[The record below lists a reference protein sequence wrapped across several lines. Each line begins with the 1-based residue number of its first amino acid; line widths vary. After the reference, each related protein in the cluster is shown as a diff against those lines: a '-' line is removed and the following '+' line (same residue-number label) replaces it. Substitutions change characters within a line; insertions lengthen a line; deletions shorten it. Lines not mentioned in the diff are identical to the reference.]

1 MSVRRLCCCPGC
13 VRFRE
18 EGSKYCSVH
27 REEYE
32 AKEEQRKREWL
43 ARKYQ
48 HTQSRANDFY
58 RSPEWRKLSRRLLN
72 ERKYCEICGET
83 YATDVHH
90 IFPVADFPELALNE
104 DNLKCL
110 CKSCH
115 AKITEQERKMRSNRR
130 KENG

>member
-1 MSVRRLCCCPGC
+1 MGIRRICVVPGC

-18 EGSKYCSVH
+18 SDDTKYCPVH
-27 REEYE
+27 RGQYE
-32 AKEEQRKREWL
+32 AQDRERYQRYLDSR
-43 ARKYQ
+43 Q

-58 RSPEWRKLSRRLLN
+58 RSPEWRKLSKRILSERTWCEVCGLN
-72 ERKYCEICGET
+72 

-115 AKITEQERKMRSNRR
+115 AKITEQERKMRSNR
-130 KENG
+130 K